1 MGCIRL
7 KNMNCTFV
15 EKIVRYSLT
24 LGIVIAVIAMII
36 IVKSYSDAYREQKAF
51 QSYLENSVHS
61 DISNDSEKGSRP

>member
-1 MGCIRL
+1 M
-7 KNMNCTFV
+7 KNLNCTFV

-51 QSYLENSVHS
+51 QSCLENSVHS
-61 DISNDSEKGSRP
+61 GLSNDSVKVSRT

>member
-1 MGCIRL
+1 M
-7 KNMNCTFV
+7 KNLNCTFV

-36 IVKSYSDAYREQKAF
+36 IVKSYSDAYREEKAF

-61 DISNDSEKGSRP
+61 GLSNDSVKVSRT